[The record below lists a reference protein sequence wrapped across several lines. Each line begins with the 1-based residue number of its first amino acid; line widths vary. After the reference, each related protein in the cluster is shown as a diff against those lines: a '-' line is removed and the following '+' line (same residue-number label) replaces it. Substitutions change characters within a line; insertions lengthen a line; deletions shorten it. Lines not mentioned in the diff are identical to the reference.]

1 MSHYQQNIA
10 PVYPRCTIARG
21 EIVITFEMKRLLST
35 ITMSTDPTTVTLIS
49 RVSWNNSEK
58 RTIYR
63 LVRMGPANSACGGF
77 MKQTGPSRGGLKK
90 GGVDEVAKRF
100 ADRCRR
106 RQRSGCSLGHA
117 SSTKLLYR
125 RLGAALQHR
134 RAAPASL
141 RPLANDNSTFQ
152 TARYSRSGKANAELR
167 LLFSSGR
174 R

>member
-63 LVRMGPANSACGGF
+63 LAGWGPPIQHA
-77 MKQTGPSRGGLKK
+77 
-90 GGVDEVAKRF
+90 GV
-100 ADRCRR
+100 
-106 RQRSGCSLGHA
+106 L
-117 SSTKLLYR
+117 
-125 RLGAALQHR
+125 
-134 RAAPASL
+134 
-141 RPLANDNSTFQ
+141 
-152 TARYSRSGKANAELR
+152 
-167 LLFSSGR
+167 
-174 R
+174 